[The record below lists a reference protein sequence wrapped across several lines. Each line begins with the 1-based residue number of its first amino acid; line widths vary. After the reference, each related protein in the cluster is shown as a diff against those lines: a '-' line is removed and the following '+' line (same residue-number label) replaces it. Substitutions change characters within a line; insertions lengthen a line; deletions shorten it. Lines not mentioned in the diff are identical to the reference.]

1 MNVEKNRKT
10 LVEALNKLREY
21 QPVDNLWDR
30 IEIMLDDS
38 INNVLNHMGRLEP
51 PDFIWEKIDNELTI
65 REKSHELNIYQPP
78 DEIWKRIDQSLS
90 DKEKEHTGRNIRK
103 LVKWS
108 LAAAAILVLGY
119 VIGIAVDS
127 GHNRLSYSEE
137 LLTPGN
143 LKNWQN
149 DDAFVDQ
156 TVALICKEKPE
167 ACQSPEFK
175 KLEMELDFLN
185 QSKQA
190 VVKQMNRYDNDISQD
205 VLLTKIELEQSD
217 IIKQMAAFTN

>member
-1 MNVEKNRKT
+1 VEKNRKT

-30 IEIMLDDS
+30 IEIALGNDS
-38 INNVLNHMGRLEP
+38 MNNVLNHLSRIEP

-103 LVKWS
+103 LVRWS
-108 LAAAAILVLGY
+108 LAAAAALVLGLIIVT
-119 VIGIAVDS
+119 VINPGDDS
-127 GHNRLSYSEE
+127 LTFSEE

-167 ACQSPEFK
+167 VCQSPEFK
-175 KLEMELDFLN
+175 KLEKELDFLN

-190 VVKQMNRYDNDISQD
+190 VVKQMNQYDNDISQD
-205 VLLTKIELEQSD
+205 LLLTKIELEQSD